1 VCCYVRGEGGRF
13 GLGRVG
19 IGVEIG
25 IWEEAG
31 TGNGNGNDD
40 TDWMGMIA

>member
-1 VCCYVRGEGGRF
+1 ME
-13 GLGRVG
+13 G
-19 IGVEIG
+19 IGIEIG

-31 TGNGNGNDD
+31 TGNGNGNGNDD